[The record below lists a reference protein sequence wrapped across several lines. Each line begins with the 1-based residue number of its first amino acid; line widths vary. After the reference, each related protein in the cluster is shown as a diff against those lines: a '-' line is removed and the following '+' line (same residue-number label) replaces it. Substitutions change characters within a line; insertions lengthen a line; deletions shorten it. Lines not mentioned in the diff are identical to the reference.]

1 MAEYSWNSGKK
12 GVISYTL
19 WWLKKT
25 GGISHSRS
33 FTLWG
38 FCHCFLVRPLRKG
51 QASLWR
57 QILLNLAENMDLYLW
72 VWGGGEKKKR
82 RGDTLRSN
90 NVIMAIARCI
100 VLVCKA
106 VVQRPIIDQHSIPD
120 FSNDFS
126 KQSFQNEFL
135 NQCIEAGGK
144 KNNNKKKQGAGGFWS
159 STPWL

>member
-1 MAEYSWNSGKK
+1 M
-12 GVISYTL
+12 GV
-19 WWLKKT
+19 
-25 GGISHSRS
+25 R
-33 FTLWG
+33 
-38 FCHCFLVRPLRKG
+38 R
-51 QASLWR
+51 
-57 QILLNLAENMDLYLW
+57 
-72 VWGGGEKKKR
+72 GGEKKR

-144 KNNNKKKQGAGGFWS
+144 KKTTKKTGGWGLLVLD
-159 STPWL
+159 TLALIRH

>member
-1 MAEYSWNSGKK
+1 M
-12 GVISYTL
+12 GV
-19 WWLKKT
+19 
-25 GGISHSRS
+25 R
-33 FTLWG
+33 
-38 FCHCFLVRPLRKG
+38 R
-51 QASLWR
+51 
-57 QILLNLAENMDLYLW
+57 
-72 VWGGGEKKKR
+72 GGEKKR

-144 KNNNKKKQGAGGFWS
+144 KTTTKKNRGLGASGPRHPGFNQALGKGSEDVMKIRRWPLFS
-159 STPWL
+159 VCHGIDFPDTMLQCMTDQSN